1 MSEEPKPRKRPRKSK
16 HLHIRI
22 SEEEKRIIELGAEAA
37 NLDPSEFVRK
47 QMVEAAE
54 ALIQKQPS

>member
-1 MSEEPKPRKRPRKSK
+1 MTDTPQKKTRKSK

-37 NLDPSEFVRK
+37 KLDPSEFVRT
-47 QMVEAAE
+47 QMIEAAKDVLE
-54 ALIQKQPS
+54 KAQGSQ